1 MDYLKMLTKV
11 LLAVTVLAAL
21 GAIAAPVLAYALAAG
36 GPKSSSRFRVK
47 PVAQAHLRMFVDTM
61 ASFSVTSQVA
71 FPHSPER
78 LWTALLDERAY
89 SWLPFVK
96 GVSYLDDQ
104 QSVGSRRAVVGT
116 FLALQEQIIAFEEG
130 QRIAFS
136 VTGASLYGLA
146 AGVQEYVITPTAKGG
161 SLLTWTVAGSPK
173 FVGFLPLRL
182 TSPFVRPFM
191 KRSIKGVGQLT

>member
-1 MDYLKMLTKV
+1 MMMKV
-11 LLAVTVLAAL
+11 LLVATVLAAF
-21 GAIAAPVLAYALAAG
+21 GVIAAPVLAYALASG
-36 GPKSSSRFRVK
+36 GPRSSGRFRVK
-47 PVAQAHLRMFVDTM
+47 PVAQAHLGIFVDTL

-71 FPHSPER
+71 FPDSPER
-78 LWTALLDERAY
+78 LWKALLNERAY

-104 QSVGSRRAVVGT
+104 QSVGSRRAILGT

-130 QRIAFS
+130 RRVAFS

-146 AGVQEYVITPTAKGG
+146 AGIQEYVITPTSNGG

-182 TSPFVRPFM
+182 TTPFVRPFM
-191 KRSIKGVGQLT
+191 KRSIKGVGRLT